1 VRQRTTVT
9 NGTPTTTKTTKTC
22 GFVFTTT
29 GRPCGHHVAD
39 GELYCRAGHPCAA
52 GDARRRGGGRW
63 ARHHVFP
70 RPGGVAASSVPDRHR
85 RASELLAR
93 ALSHEDADADEV
105 CADRVLADPV
115 VALAL
120 LGSPDASPTARDGV
134 VQRFGF
140 VGALLVV
147 GHEDRW
153 RRHIAVLSGEG
164 EMAAADDEVSASIER
179 LIKHFA
185 HLDAGKLENLLGD
198 IDRAELE
205 TPDDEMAVAR
215 RRLHATYAVAARDGS
230 DMSHHEYMDSL
241 NEVLRMTRPAVAS

>member
-1 VRQRTTVT
+1 VRQRKTVA
-9 NGTPTTTKTTKTC
+9 NGTPTTTKTC

-52 GDARRRGGGRW
+52 GGTRRGEGGRW

-70 RPGGVAASSVPDRHR
+70 RPGAVAATWAPDRHG
-85 RASELLAR
+85 RATELLAR

-105 CADRVLADPV
+105 CADRVLADPA

-164 EMAAADDEVSASIER
+164 EVTAADDEVSIQIER
-179 LIKHFA
+179 LIKQFA
-185 HLDAGKLENLLGD
+185 HLDVRKLEDLLGA
-198 IDRAELE
+198 IDRAE
-205 TPDDEMAVAR
+205 TGAPVDEMAAAR

-230 DMSHHEYMDSL
+230 DISHHQYMESL